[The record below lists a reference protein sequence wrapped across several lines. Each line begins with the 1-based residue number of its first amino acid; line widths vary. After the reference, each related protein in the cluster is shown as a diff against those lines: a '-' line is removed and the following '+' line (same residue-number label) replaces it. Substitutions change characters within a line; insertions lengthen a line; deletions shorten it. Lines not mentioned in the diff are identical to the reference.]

1 MFMLLRVIRRLLPS
15 VLVAVALVAAGCGS
29 SAKEAK
35 TAAPTKPKGPPPPT
49 QRFHSRPDLKP
60 PPVRI
65 LTAARGTAPGY
76 IFFAPKMKVV
86 QAGPM
91 ILDDRGRAIWFH
103 PLTTHGVADFKVQRY
118 RGKPVLTWWR
128 GRAPMGV
135 GSGYYAVYDDRYRE
149 IAQVRA
155 GHGYAGDIHEFVITP
170 RNTGLFTVYHQLHV
184 DLTSIGGPKEGRI
197 FDGIVQEVDIPS
209 GKVLWEWHSWPEVG
223 LKESYAPPP
232 KKAKGKKAPPDDYIH
247 LNSIAVE
254 PNGNFLVSARN
265 TRAIYEISRKTKKIL
280 WRLGGKKSDF
290 KMGPGTT
297 FAWQHDARRQADG
310 TITIFDNGAAPPVEK
325 FSRVLVLKVDEKAK
339 RATLVRSYKHPK
351 RLLVPFEGNA
361 QVLPNGNIFVGW
373 GAVPYFT
380 EFDRSGRVVLDASFG
395 KGKAR
400 IKGPNEDAD
409 TYRAFRFVW
418 QGHPAGRPAVAV
430 SGGKLYV
437 SWNGATEVAKWQL
450 LSGKNADGVRPG
462 ATVAKRGFETAL
474 SLRGVSGAYV
484 AVRALAANGRILG
497 TSRAVRASGG

>member
-1 MFMLLRVIRRLLPS
+1 MLLRVTRRVLPS

-29 SAKEAK
+29 AKESK
-35 TAAPTKPKGPPPPT
+35 QAAAAKPKGPPPPT

-91 ILDDRGRAIWFH
+91 ILDNRGQAVWFH
-103 PLTTHGVADFKVQRY
+103 PLPTHGVADFKVQRY

-128 GRAPMGV
+128 GKAPMGV
-135 GSGYYAVYDDRYRE
+135 GSGYYAIFDDHYRE

-170 RNTGLFTVYHQLHV
+170 NNTGLFTVYHQIQV

-209 GKVLWEWHSWPEVG
+209 GKVLWEWHSWPAVG

-232 KKAKGKKAPPDDYIH
+232 KKAKGKKAPPDDYVH

-265 TRAIYEISRKTKKIL
+265 TRAVYEISRKTKKIL

-297 FAWQHDARRQADG
+297 FAWQHDARRQGDG

-325 FSRVLVLKVDEKAK
+325 FTRVLVLKVDEKK
-339 RATLVRSYKHPK
+339 KTATLVRSYKHPK

-361 QVLPNGNIFVGW
+361 QFLRNGNVFVGW
-373 GAVPYFT
+373 GAVPHFS
-380 EFDRSGRVVLDASFG
+380 EFDRSGRIVLDASFG
-395 KGKAR
+395 KGKTR
-400 IKGPNEDAD
+400 IMGPNQDAD

-418 QGHPAGRPAVAV
+418 TGHPTDRPAAAV

-437 SWNGATEVAKWQL
+437 SWNGATDVAKWQL
-450 LSGKNADGVRPG
+450 VSGASSGRPG
-462 ATVAKRGFETAL
+462 ATFPKRGFETAI
-474 SLRGVSGAYV
+474 SLRGVKGPAFGA
-484 AVRALAANGRILG
+484 RALDRSGRILG
-497 TSRAVRASGG
+497 TSRLVQASGG